1 MASIFPATLGNISYF
16 TTIYTIIALVVIYP
30 YFANEKKYYTL
41 VIIFGALFDILY
53 TSTLLLNVVFFLLIA
68 LVIKILNTNMSD
80 NIFTINVISII
91 SIILYHLLSFII
103 LNLETS
109 QTYSL
114 ILLGNIITHSI
125 LMTIV
130 YTSISY
136 VIIKLIYKALTAI
149 IFSRVAQLVRALS
162 KRKRSTVRIRI
173 PERKDSAQ
181 QKNIQKEK
189 FKYEICS
196 RR

>member
-1 MASIFPATLGNISYF
+1 MIVSIIYLVVSFILENVMASIFPATLGNISYF
-16 TTIYTIIALVVIYP
+16 PTIYTIIALVVIYP

-125 LMTIV
+125 IMTII

-136 VIIKLIYKALTAI
+136 VIIKLIYNKLDMKQ
-149 IFSRVAQLVRALS
+149 V
-162 KRKRSTVRIRI
+162 K
-173 PERKDSAQ
+173 
-181 QKNIQKEK
+181 
-189 FKYEICS
+189 
-196 RR
+196 

>member
-1 MASIFPATLGNISYF
+1 MIVSIIYLVVSFILENVMASVFPATLGNISYF

-68 LVIKILNTNMSD
+68 LVI
-80 NIFTINVISII
+80 FTINVISII
-91 SIILYHLLSFII
+91 SIILYHLLAFII

-125 LMTIV
+125 IMTII
-130 YTSISY
+130 YTACQY
-136 VIIKLIYKALTAI
+136 
-149 IFSRVAQLVRALS
+149 RQLN
-162 KRKRSTVRIRI
+162 T
-173 PERKDSAQ
+173 E
-181 QKNIQKEK
+181 
-189 FKYEICS
+189 
-196 RR
+196 

>member
-1 MASIFPATLGNISYF
+1 M
-16 TTIYTIIALVVIYP
+16 
-30 YFANEKKYYTL
+30 KKYYTL

-125 LMTIV
+125 IMTIV

-136 VIIKLIYKALTAI
+136 VIIKLIYNKLDMKQ
-149 IFSRVAQLVRALS
+149 V
-162 KRKRSTVRIRI
+162 K
-173 PERKDSAQ
+173 
-181 QKNIQKEK
+181 
-189 FKYEICS
+189 
-196 RR
+196 

>member
-1 MASIFPATLGNISYF
+1 MIVSIIYLVVSFILENVMASIFPATLGNISYF

-30 YFANEKKYYTL
+30 YFANEKKYYT
-41 VIIFGALFDILY
+41 
-53 TSTLLLNVVFFLLIA
+53 

-125 LMTIV
+125 IMTIV

-136 VIIKLIYKALTAI
+136 VIIKLIYNKLDMKQ
-149 IFSRVAQLVRALS
+149 V
-162 KRKRSTVRIRI
+162 K
-173 PERKDSAQ
+173 
-181 QKNIQKEK
+181 
-189 FKYEICS
+189 
-196 RR
+196 

>member
-1 MASIFPATLGNISYF
+1 MIVSIIYLVVSFILENVMASIFPATLGNISYF
-16 TTIYTIIALVVIYP
+16 TTIYTIIAIVVIYP

-91 SIILYHLLSFII
+91 LYHLLSFII

-125 LMTIV
+125 IMTIV

-136 VIIKLIYKALTAI
+136 VIIKLIYNKLDMKQ
-149 IFSRVAQLVRALS
+149 V
-162 KRKRSTVRIRI
+162 K
-173 PERKDSAQ
+173 
-181 QKNIQKEK
+181 
-189 FKYEICS
+189 
-196 RR
+196 

>member
-1 MASIFPATLGNISYF
+1 MIVSIIYLVVSFILENVMASIFPATLGNISYF

-41 VIIFGALFDILY
+41 VIIFGAFFDILY

-125 LMTIV
+125 IMTIV

-136 VIIKLIYKALTAI
+136 VIIKLIYNKLDMKQ
-149 IFSRVAQLVRALS
+149 V
-162 KRKRSTVRIRI
+162 K
-173 PERKDSAQ
+173 
-181 QKNIQKEK
+181 
-189 FKYEICS
+189 
-196 RR
+196 

>member
-1 MASIFPATLGNISYF
+1 
-16 TTIYTIIALVVIYP
+16 
-30 YFANEKKYYTL
+30 
-41 VIIFGALFDILY
+41 
-53 TSTLLLNVVFFLLIA
+53 
-68 LVIKILNTNMSD
+68 MSD

-114 ILLGNIITHSI
+114 ILLGKIITHSI

-136 VIIKLIYKALTAI
+136 VIIKLIYNKLDMKQ
-149 IFSRVAQLVRALS
+149 V
-162 KRKRSTVRIRI
+162 K
-173 PERKDSAQ
+173 
-181 QKNIQKEK
+181 
-189 FKYEICS
+189 
-196 RR
+196 

>member
-1 MASIFPATLGNISYF
+1 MIVSIIYLVVSFILENVMASIFPATLGNISYF

-41 VIIFGALFDILY
+41 VIIFDILY

-136 VIIKLIYKALTAI
+136 VIIKLIYNK
-149 IFSRVAQLVRALS
+149 
-162 KRKRSTVRIRI
+162 
-173 PERKDSAQ
+173 
-181 QKNIQKEK
+181 
-189 FKYEICS
+189 
-196 RR
+196 

>member
-1 MASIFPATLGNISYF
+1 
-16 TTIYTIIALVVIYP
+16 
-30 YFANEKKYYTL
+30 
-41 VIIFGALFDILY
+41 
-53 TSTLLLNVVFFLLIA
+53 
-68 LVIKILNTNMSD
+68 MSD

-136 VIIKLIYKALTAI
+136 VIIKLIYNKLDMKQ
-149 IFSRVAQLVRALS
+149 V
-162 KRKRSTVRIRI
+162 K
-173 PERKDSAQ
+173 
-181 QKNIQKEK
+181 
-189 FKYEICS
+189 
-196 RR
+196 